1 MDFSGFTWI
10 HRFHPL
16 SQLFSK
22 QRSSMAWPPG
32 TLLWQILGSL
42 AGYENDSTN
51 LERLELLPAQGDIS
65 SSLPA
70 ESHGFSLSFMRFL
83 EWQVADL
90 TKSVPLELQ
99 GLQAASLHDG
109 ELTGQS
115 GSHLRI
121 P

>member
-1 MDFSGFTWI
+1 
-10 HRFHPL
+10 
-16 SQLFSK
+16 
-22 QRSSMAWPPG
+22 MAWPPG

-70 ESHGFSLSFMRFL
+70 ESHGFSPSFMRFL

-99 GLQAASLHDG
+99 GL
-109 ELTGQS
+109 
-115 GSHLRI
+115 
-121 P
+121 